1 MKCVKCGGKI
11 INNCCIRCGLLTNG
25 NIVKQDEEVIDKYH
39 VQRLYNKNFDIMNR
53 NEKTYINFLLGP
65 LYFSYRGH
73 LILGI
78 ISVFIDYLLFYFI
91 STFISSASYI
101 SLLTNLMLCFYLI
114 LNRLIYVGFSNSICL
129 LLDNIKIN
137 KIRRKYKDN
146 YLDKLNNTW
155 YKKYYLFITLI
166 FYLIVIILFVIIKR
180 YSNGTL

>member
-1 MKCVKCGGKI
+1 MECKKCGGKI

-25 NIVKQDEEVIDKYH
+25 NMVKQDEEVTDNHH
-39 VQRLYNKNFDIMNR
+39 VQRLYNKNFDTMNR

-101 SLLTNLMLCFYLI
+101 SLLTNSSTAL
-114 LNRLIYVGFSNSICL
+114 GFSFLSLCSTLESRHSPISP
-129 LLDNIKIN
+129 I
-137 KIRRKYKDN
+137 
-146 YLDKLNNTW
+146 
-155 YKKYYLFITLI
+155 FITPSFLY
-166 FYLIVIILFVIIKR
+166 FFE
-180 YSNGTL
+180 